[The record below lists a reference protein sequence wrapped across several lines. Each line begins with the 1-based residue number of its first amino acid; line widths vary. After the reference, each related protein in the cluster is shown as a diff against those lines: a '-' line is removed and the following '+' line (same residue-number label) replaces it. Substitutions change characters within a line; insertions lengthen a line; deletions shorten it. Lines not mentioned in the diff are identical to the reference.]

1 MLYTLFGYA
10 STSFCLSNGT
20 PASSN
25 CFLALA
31 CASLIFCASVFPG
44 ASFVPTDWAAGFTG
58 AASSAF
64 VKLGARTP
72 TDSARATT
80 EPNTNFL
87 LFFIIYS
94 LILFLYHH
102 YIYIYKVK

>member
-1 MLYTLFGYA
+1 MLYTSFLDA

-44 ASFVPTDWAAGFTG
+44 ASFVPTDWVAGFAG
-58 AASSAF
+58 AAPSAF
-64 VKLGARTP
+64 VKLGASTP

-80 EPNTNFL
+80 EPNTSFL
-87 LFFIIYS
+87 LFFIFYS
-94 LILFLYHH
+94 LILFLYLHC
-102 YIYIYKVK
+102 ILLLC